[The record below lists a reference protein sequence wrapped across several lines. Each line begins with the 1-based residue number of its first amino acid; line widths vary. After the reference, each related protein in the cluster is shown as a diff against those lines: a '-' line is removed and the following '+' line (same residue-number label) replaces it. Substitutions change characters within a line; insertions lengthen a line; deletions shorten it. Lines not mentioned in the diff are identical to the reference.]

1 MSGEVN
7 LGALRVVVLLMSV
20 LLIGGTLVSYDMAA
34 AQMFGLLG
42 GVALPLV
49 AALYE
54 VAR

>member
-20 LLIGGTLVSYDMAA
+20 LIIVGTLISYDKAA

-42 GVALPLV
+42 GVTLPLV
-49 AALYE
+49 ALLYE
-54 VAR
+54 VGA